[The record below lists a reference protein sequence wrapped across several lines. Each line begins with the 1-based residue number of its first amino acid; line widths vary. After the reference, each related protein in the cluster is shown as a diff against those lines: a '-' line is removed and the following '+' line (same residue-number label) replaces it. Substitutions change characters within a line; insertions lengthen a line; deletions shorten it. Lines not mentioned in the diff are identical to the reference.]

1 MKFKEITISGTPYER
16 GQTYGQLCRDEIGMS
31 MKGYAVLYEGTKGLS
46 WEEARKLSEYYLSL
60 TRDFA
65 PDYVEEMQGIADGA
79 GVDLQDI
86 AALNIRTEIM
96 YAQPSKIDASACT
109 CLSVMGPA
117 TEGGR
122 VIAAQ
127 NWDYTRLLRDAVVI
141 VHVQQEDKP
150 NFVMVAEG
158 AGMIGGIG
166 MNDCGVAVTLNALK
180 SSAPCQGIPFHV
192 RLRAMLEAENLS
204 DAYVK
209 GSHAPTSV
217 GNMIVT
223 HKDGVAIDFE
233 MDARTVEPLIPNDGV
248 LMHTNHYIGPK
259 MYLAND
265 VNHMGSTYIR
275 LQRLQTLV
283 KECHGKITVEDVK
296 RMLSDHAGYPYSI
309 CDHEDP
315 KYPVVMRDDTNF
327 AIIMDLT
334 ENCMHLA
341 YANPCENEFLK
352 YYI

>member
-1 MKFKEITISGTPYER
+1 MMFKEIVVRGTPYER
-16 GQTYGQLCRDEIGMS
+16 GRTYGESCREEIGLS
-31 MKGYAVLYEGTKGLS
+31 IKGYQRLYEDMKGIS
-46 WEEARKLSEYYLSL
+46 WEEARKISEYYVSL
-60 TRDFA
+60 TRDFE

-79 GVDLQDI
+79 NLDLLDI
-86 AALNIRTEIM
+86 AALNVRTEIM
-96 YAQPSKIDASACT
+96 YAQTEKAGVTECT
-109 CLSVMGPA
+109 CLSVMAPA
-117 TEGGR
+117 TKDGH

-127 NWDYTRLLRDAVVI
+127 NWDYSLLLRDSVVI
-141 VHVQQEDKP
+141 VHVYQEDKP

-166 MNDCGVAVTLNALK
+166 MNDRGIAVLLNALK
-180 SSAPCQGIPFHV
+180 TPVPCHGIPFHV
-192 RLRAMLEAENLS
+192 RLRAMLEAETLS

-217 GNMIVT
+217 GNLIAT
-223 HKDGVAIDFE
+223 HKDGVAIGFE
-233 MDARTVEPLIPNDGV
+233 MDAETVEPLIPEDGV

-259 MYLAND
+259 LYLTRD

-275 LQRLQTLV
+275 LQRLKTLV
-283 KECHGKITVEDVK
+283 KECYGKITVEDIM

-315 KYPVVMRDDTNF
+315 KYPVALRDATNF

-334 ENCMHLA
+334 DNCIYLA
-341 YANPCENEFLK
+341 PGNPCENPFEK